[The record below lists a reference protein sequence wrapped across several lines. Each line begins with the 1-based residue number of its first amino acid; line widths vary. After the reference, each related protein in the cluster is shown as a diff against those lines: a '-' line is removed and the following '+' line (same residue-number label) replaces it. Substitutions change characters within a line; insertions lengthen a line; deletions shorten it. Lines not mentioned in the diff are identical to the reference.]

1 MPKRTG
7 LAGGTG
13 TCAFL
18 VGVGRIT
25 PEGFRVRQFFMRD
38 YGEEA
43 SSLDALTRH
52 LEPFRVLI
60 TYNGRSFDQPLLE
73 TRYRMNR
80 ARPPFERFVHFD
92 LLYGAR
98 RLWKL
103 RFDSCR
109 LVDLEN
115 RILGVERQGDAPGA
129 LIPYLYFE
137 YLRTQEIARLVPVF
151 HHNATDILT
160 LACLTGIVPL
170 AFNDPSN
177 APIRHGAEMAAL
189 ARWLREAGE
198 LDQARTLFRKAIES
212 KLRDELLF
220 RTLWDLAAL
229 ERKLECDGAALE
241 IWNDLAGSK
250 NPFQGKAREELAKY
264 FEHTAKD
271 FGQALECDA
280 KAALELEESE
290 HLRRREQKAAVGR
303 LIKRAPPWKKK
314 PEESGNRNQES
325 AARPDFLHPPR
336 STPDILAAWGC
347 KLHSGSALRKSAF
360 RATSKDPRK
369 TWKIDGP
376 HHAGNEINHVVADPR
391 DPKRVYATVNSGWF
405 GAHLHATADGGK
417 TWKASEKGLELS
429 GVPDQSIK
437 RLWHIEPGHADEPGV
452 VYLGADPGAL
462 FRSRDWGET
471 WDQVSSLTLHPTRD
485 KWMPGA
491 GGMCLHSIQCLG
503 QGRLIVAI
511 SAAGAFR
518 SFDNGATWEPYN
530 QNVLAVAHPD
540 KFSGGQTMRA

>member
-1 MPKRTG
+1 MTELQEQLAALRRRMARTLDECAEKYEKPRLTGLSRSLAAAREAEQYDDAALDLDGFDAPRSSSEDRFHVEEWMPGEEVETALGKHYETETFYARHRRHGNADIGALADLPENLLETLSDGAVRGVPPHEWAFLDTETTG

-43 SSLDALTRH
+43 SSLDALTRF

-115 RILGVERQGDAPGA
+115 RILGVERHGDAPGA

-160 LACLTGIVPL
+160 LACLTAIVPL
-170 AFNDPSN
+170 AFHDPSN
-177 APIRHGAEMAAL
+177 APARHGAEMAAL
-189 ARWLREAGE
+189 ARWLREAGD
-198 LDQARTLFRKAIES
+198 LDQARTLFRRAINA
-212 KLRDELLF
+212 KLRDDLLF
-220 RTLWDLAAL
+220 RTMWDLAAL
-229 ERKLECDGAALE
+229 ERKLECDAAALE
-241 IWNDLAGSK
+241 IWNDLAACK
-250 NPFQGKAREELAKY
+250 NPFRVKAHEELAKY

-271 FGQALECDA
+271 YVRALA
-280 KAALELEESE
+280 STRAALVFDDSAEL
-290 HLRRREQKAAVGR
+290 RKREQR
-303 LIKRAPPWKKK
+303 LMR
-314 PEESGNRNQES
+314 RMES
-325 AARPDFLHPPR
+325 AAPKPGR
-336 STPDILAAWGC
+336 
-347 KLHSGSALRKSAF
+347 KKSG
-360 RATSKDPRK
+360 RAKKVRQ
-369 TWKIDGP
+369 
-376 HHAGNEINHVVADPR
+376 A
-391 DPKRVYATVNSGWF
+391 
-405 GAHLHATADGGK
+405 
-417 TWKASEKGLELS
+417 
-429 GVPDQSIK
+429 
-437 RLWHIEPGHADEPGV
+437 
-452 VYLGADPGAL
+452 
-462 FRSRDWGET
+462 
-471 WDQVSSLTLHPTRD
+471 
-485 KWMPGA
+485 
-491 GGMCLHSIQCLG
+491 
-503 QGRLIVAI
+503 
-511 SAAGAFR
+511 
-518 SFDNGATWEPYN
+518 
-530 QNVLAVAHPD
+530 
-540 KFSGGQTMRA
+540 